1 MSNLNTV
8 AAGDAVI
15 KVGDLV
21 RRPGLT
27 FESREDFSSLDAPLF
42 HGQFWHRELR
52 RGLVVHASDV
62 FEDAGFTA
70 HSSQH
75 EGLSCIF
82 FLEGDV
88 EVGIGDRSFR
98 FRGDGRLKEGLVLPS
113 LRAESFRRQSPGR
126 QRIKH
131 LVVTVSP
138 EWLDRDGLA
147 SVDNATTA
155 SNVLGAHLDPRSWH
169 AGPRLAELVE
179 RILQLGGSASGLH
192 QLLVESAAVEI
203 VAEALASASGQDP
216 TAARQA
222 NLSPR
227 DRARLRRAH
236 DFIEADIGSWPSIEA
251 IAREAGLSPSG
262 LQRLFKSAHGI
273 SVLEHIRQVRLER
286 ARQALATGECT
297 IQEAAFLAGYSNPAN
312 FATAFKRRF
321 GQLPSQIAK
330 AWR

>member
-1 MSNLNTV
+1 MDTV
-8 AAGDAVI
+8 ATKDAVVR
-15 KVGDLV
+15 VGDLV

-27 FESREDFSSLDAPLF
+27 FESHEDFSSLDAPLF

-70 HSSQH
+70 VSSQH

-82 FLEGDV
+82 FVDGDV
-88 EVGIGDRSFR
+88 EVEIGERSFR
-98 FRGDGRLKEGLVLPS
+98 FRGDGRLREGLVLPS
-113 LRAESFRRQSPGR
+113 VRAESFRRHSPGR

-147 SVDNATTA
+147 SVDDSGTVSTA
-155 SNVLGAHLDPRSWH
+155 LGAHLEARSWH
-169 AGPRLAELVE
+169 ARPRLAELVE
-179 RILQLGGSASGLH
+179 RILRLGGSQSGLH

-203 VAEALASASGQDP
+203 VAEALASTTGQEP
-216 TAARQA
+216 TETRQP
-222 NLSPR
+222 NLSSR
-227 DRARLRRAH
+227 DRARLRRAQE
-236 DFIEADIGSWPSIEA
+236 FIDADIASWPSVEA

-273 SVLEHIRQVRLER
+273 SVLEHIRRTRLER
-286 ARQALATGECT
+286 ARRALADGECT
-297 IQEAAFLAGYSNPAN
+297 IQEAAFMAGYSGAAN
-312 FATAFKRRF
+312 FATAFKRHF

-330 AWR
+330 TWR